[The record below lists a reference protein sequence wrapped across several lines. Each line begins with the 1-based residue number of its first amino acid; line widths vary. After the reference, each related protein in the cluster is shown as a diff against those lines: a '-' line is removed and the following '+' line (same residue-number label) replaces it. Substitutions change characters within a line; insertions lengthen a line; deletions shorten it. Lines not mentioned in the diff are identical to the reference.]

1 MVARDRLSYVLG
13 LRLLKPF
20 RHSEYRRLIAA
31 LAVSVIGAGMWTV
44 VMPMQVLE
52 LKDDDAQGLALV
64 VTSYGCSAL
73 LSALVGGVAADRLS
87 QRRIILGVQLL
98 NFLTLAAIAPLAVID
113 RLQLW
118 ELAVAATL
126 LGVGSGLFAPAFT
139 AYLPRILPEED
150 LVAANGVD
158 GVMRST
164 LQQAIGPT
172 LAGVLLGATYPDTG
186 LVIIAVLFAISLT
199 LLLTLRPATAPPA
212 AMSRARVGADLRDG
226 LSFVVTTRWLLW
238 TLVVTAVTAFSVTGP
253 AEVLLP
259 YLTQEKF
266 DDGPL
271 AFGSLLAAV
280 GIGAAVG
287 AITVSSRGLPR
298 HYLTVLNLGT
308 AAGMLP
314 LILLGNTSVFP
325 IMAAA
330 AVAIGLVQG
339 MALVIRATLLQR
351 RVPRAKLGRVASVD
365 VFVTLA
371 LMPVSTAVTGALSE
385 VVSPETIFAVAGCIP
400 IVAAF
405 IAVVAA
411 RMNRDELKHPL
422 R

>member
-1 MVARDRLSYVLG
+1 
-13 LRLLKPF
+13 
-20 RHSEYRRLIAA
+20 
-31 LAVSVIGAGMWTV
+31 
-44 VMPMQVLE
+44 
-52 LKDDDAQGLALV
+52 
-64 VTSYGCSAL
+64 
-73 LSALVGGVAADRLS
+73 
-87 QRRIILGVQLL
+87 
-98 NFLTLAAIAPLAVID
+98 
-113 RLQLW
+113 
-118 ELAVAATL
+118 
-126 LGVGSGLFAPAFT
+126 
-139 AYLPRILPEED
+139 
-150 LVAANGVD
+150 
-158 GVMRST
+158 MRST

-212 AMSRARVGADLRDG
+212 AATSRARVGADLRDG

-253 AEVLLP
+253 VEVLLP

-351 RVPRAKLGRVASVD
+351 RVPREKLGRVASVD

-400 IVAAF
+400 IVAAI

>member
-1 MVARDRLSYVLG
+1 M
-13 LRLLKPF
+13 
-20 RHSEYRRLIAA
+20 
-31 LAVSVIGAGMWTV
+31 
-44 VMPMQVLE
+44 
-52 LKDDDAQGLALV
+52 
-64 VTSYGCSAL
+64 

-199 LLLTLRPATAPPA
+199 LLLTLRPATAPPPA
-212 AMSRARVGADLRDG
+212 AMSRARVWADLRDG
-226 LSFVVTTRWLLW
+226 LSFVVMTRWLRW

-298 HYLTVLNLGT
+298 RHYLTVLTLGS

-351 RVPRAKLGRVASVD
+351 RVPREKLGRVASVD

-385 VVSPETIFAVAGCIP
+385 VVSAETIFAVAGCIP
-400 IVAAF
+400 IVAAI

-411 RMNRDELKHPL
+411 RMNRDELTHPL

>member
-1 MVARDRLSYVLG
+1 
-13 LRLLKPF
+13 
-20 RHSEYRRLIAA
+20 
-31 LAVSVIGAGMWTV
+31 
-44 VMPMQVLE
+44 
-52 LKDDDAQGLALV
+52 
-64 VTSYGCSAL
+64 
-73 LSALVGGVAADRLS
+73 
-87 QRRIILGVQLL
+87 
-98 NFLTLAAIAPLAVID
+98 
-113 RLQLW
+113 
-118 ELAVAATL
+118 VAATL
-126 LGVGSGLFAPAFT
+126 LGFGNGLFAPAFT
-139 AYLPRILPEED
+139 AYLPRILPEDD

-212 AMSRARVGADLRDG
+212 AATARARVWADLRDG
-226 LSFVVTTRWLLW
+226 LLFVVTTRWLFW
-238 TLVVTAVTAFSVTGP
+238 TLVVTAVSAFSVTGP

-266 DDGPL
+266 DNGPL

-280 GIGAAVG
+280 GIGAAAG

-298 HYLTVLNLGT
+298 RYLTVLNLGT
-308 AAGMLP
+308 AAGMLT
-314 LILLGNTSVFP
+314 LIALGNASTFA

-330 AVAIGLVQG
+330 AVVIGLVQG

-351 RVPRAKLGRVASVD
+351 RVPREKLGRVASVD

-371 LMPVSTAVTGALSE
+371 LLPVSTAVTGALSE
-385 VVSPETIFAVAGCIP
+385 VVSAETIFAVAGASP
-400 IVAAF
+400 S
-405 IAVVAA
+405 
-411 RMNRDELKHPL
+411 L
-422 R
+422 RR

>member
-212 AMSRARVGADLRDG
+212 VATSRARVGADLRDG
-226 LSFVVTTRWLLW
+226 LSFVVTTRWL
-238 TLVVTAVTAFSVTGP
+238 LVVTAVTAFSVTGP

-339 MALVIRATLLQR
+339 TALVIRATLLQR
-351 RVPRAKLGRVASVD
+351 RVPREKLGRVASVD

-371 LMPVSTAVTGALSE
+371 LVPVSTAVTGALSE